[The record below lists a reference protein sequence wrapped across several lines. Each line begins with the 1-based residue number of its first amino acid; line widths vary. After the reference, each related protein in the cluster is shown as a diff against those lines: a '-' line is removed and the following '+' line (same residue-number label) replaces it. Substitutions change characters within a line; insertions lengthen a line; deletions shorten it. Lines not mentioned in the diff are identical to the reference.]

1 MDIPAIDKAIF
12 LIDRKDLDAQT
23 TMAFQAYAN
32 NDLVDVDETDNVN
45 DLKKKLKSSDRQV
58 IVTTIQK
65 MQILISKRLQEGT
78 TEYSKIKNLKIAFVV
93 DECHRAVTPK
103 TKRAT
108 GKIFW
113 KITLVWIYRNTQVC

>member
-1 MDIPAIDKAIF
+1 M
-12 LIDRKDLDAQT
+12 
-23 TMAFQAYAN
+23 
-32 NDLVDVDETDNVN
+32 
-45 DLKKKLKSSDRQV
+45 

-103 TKRAT
+103 TKRELEKFLEDHF
-108 GKIFW
+108 GMDLQEHPGLLKIRIHRW
-113 KITLVWIYRNTQVC
+113 GI